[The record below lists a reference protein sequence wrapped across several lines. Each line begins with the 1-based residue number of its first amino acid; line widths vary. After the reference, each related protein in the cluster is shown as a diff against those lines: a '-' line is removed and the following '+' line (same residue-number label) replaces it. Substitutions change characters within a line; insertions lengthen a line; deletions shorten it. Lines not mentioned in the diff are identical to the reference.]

1 MSLSL
6 FYCVAGFLMAAYA
19 VIANDSAQT
28 LGTFISSNK
37 DSKWYLK
44 WFVMSTVMVLTLT
57 YAWLSGDVAQGR
69 LNAIPLPE
77 VFEWYHVAAPAL
89 LLVLTRYG
97 IPVSTTILTLSVFS
111 SSFVLEKILLKSA
124 VGYAVAAVVAY
135 ALWMLI
141 TRILNER
148 DPISDEH
155 RQGWRIAQWIATC
168 FLWHQWLSHDIAN
181 VAVYLSRGTEL
192 NALTFVAFMAI
203 LIAGLGR
210 LFYTQGGKIQ
220 EMVLSKS
227 GTRFVRSATII
238 DFVYA
243 LILLYFKQYSE
254 IPMSTTWVFVGLL
267 TGRELAIYSR
277 FNTGKEIKHVFPM
290 LLGDFL
296 KMLIGLALSIILVAF
311 VAYIYSARIYS

>member
-6 FYCVAGFLMAAYA
+6 VFGVAGFLMAAYA

-37 DSKWYLK
+37 ESKWYLK
-44 WFVMSTVMVLTLT
+44 WFVMSSVMVITLT
-57 YAWLSGDVAQGR
+57 YAWLSGDVAHGR
-69 LNAIPLPE
+69 LNSIPLPD
-77 VFEWYHVAAPAL
+77 VFQWYHVAAPAL
-89 LLVLTRYG
+89 LLILTRFG

-124 VGYAVAAVVAY
+124 VGYALAAIVAY
-135 ALWMLI
+135 ALWTII
-141 TRILNER
+141 THALNER
-148 DPISDEH
+148 DPVPEEH
-155 RQGWRIAQWIATC
+155 KRGWRIAQWIATC

-192 NALTFVAFMAI
+192 GTLTFIAFMII
-203 LIAGLGR
+203 LVAGLGR

-220 EMVLSKS
+220 DMVLSKS

-243 LILLYFKQYSE
+243 FILLYFKQYSDM
-254 IPMSTTWVFVGLL
+254 PMSTTWVFVGLL

-290 LLGDFL
+290 LLSDFL

-311 VAYIYSARIYS
+311 VAY